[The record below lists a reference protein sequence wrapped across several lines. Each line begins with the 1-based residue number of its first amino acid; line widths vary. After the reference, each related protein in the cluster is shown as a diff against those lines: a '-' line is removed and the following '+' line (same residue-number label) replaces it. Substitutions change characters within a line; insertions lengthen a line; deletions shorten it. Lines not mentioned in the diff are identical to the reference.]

1 MMRVRNRLL
10 NFGDNIIYQ
19 DDEAFLF
26 SLDSVLLANF
36 VSIRMTDKNII
47 DLCTGNAPIP
57 MLLSFKTKANILGV
71 ELQKYIYDMGV
82 LSVNENG
89 MDKQIKLIN
98 ANISDLCNDEYLESF
113 DIVTCNPPYFKYK
126 EGSLINQ
133 NENKMIARH
142 EVCTNLEEVIKISS
156 YILKTNGTMAL
167 VHRPERLMDILFLM
181 RKYNIE
187 PKKMRFVYSK
197 EKRDANMVLV
207 EGSKNGKAG
216 LKMLAP
222 LIVYDNNGEY
232 TEEVRKMFGSD

>member
-1 MMRVRNRLL
+1 
-10 NFGDNIIYQ
+10 
-19 DDEAFLF
+19 
-26 SLDSVLLANF
+26 
-36 VSIRMTDKNII
+36 
-47 DLCTGNAPIP
+47 
-57 MLLSFKTKANILGV
+57 
-71 ELQKYIYDMGV
+71 
-82 LSVNENG
+82 
-89 MDKQIKLIN
+89 
-98 ANISDLCNDEYLESF
+98 
-113 DIVTCNPPYFKYK
+113 
-126 EGSLINQ
+126 
-133 NENKMIARH
+133 
-142 EVCTNLEEVIKISS
+142 
-156 YILKTNGTMAL
+156 MAL